1 MKRIS
6 MLILLGVLLV
16 YNIPKV
22 SALESQEKSFQ
33 NKNNVT
39 VTEEN
44 FLGLMDKGYSIDEIY
59 NMTSSEYTEAL
70 EEERDVAIDIK
81 YVKTTSL
88 NINGVISTNSEEIT
102 EAEFNSSQNSSYTT
116 CGTNEPV
123 IGQGSSETTYK
134 KLIATV
140 YTADSITK
148 RVKAYLYWKTIPTR
162 RSVDII
168 GAGHSPRMYRVSS
181 PVFRQLY
188 TYGGTTYV
196 GTKYTGLTFN
206 TGVGAIFELPM
217 ENISTLC
224 QEVSYLIGK
233 DSEYTGV
240 TTTGNIGAG
249 DYAHAT
255 KVVSLSSAKNFTMN
269 HATGLVLNQSITNSY
284 DSMPLAQAYFS
295 W

>member
-70 EEERDVAIDIK
+70 NEERDVAIDIK

-148 RVKAYLYWKTIPTR
+148 RVKAYLYWKTIPKR

-196 GTKYTGLTFN
+196 DTGYSSYTFA
-206 TGVGAIFELPM
+206 TGAGAIFELPM

-224 QEVSYLIGK
+224 QEISYLIGK

-240 TTTGNIGAG
+240 TTTGNTGSG

-255 KVVSLSSAKNFTMN
+255 KVVSWSNAKNFTVN
-269 HATGLVLNQSITNSY
+269 YAGGIVLGASITNSY